1 MVSEYPW
8 AFLVI
13 LPFVGLLKVLDYL
26 LILAVLMVVLLSLEG
41 TLRKTIPL
49 CGGRLLCDGC
59 KTEWVYPLKWVMCS
73 ISRETIRRFKNGC

>member
-1 MVSEYPW
+1 MVLEYPW

-41 TLRKTIPL
+41 TLQKPFFCVMVACYVT
-49 CGGRLLCDGC
+49 GGKSNRFTLL
-59 KTEWVYPLKWVMCS
+59 
-73 ISRETIRRFKNGC
+73 NG